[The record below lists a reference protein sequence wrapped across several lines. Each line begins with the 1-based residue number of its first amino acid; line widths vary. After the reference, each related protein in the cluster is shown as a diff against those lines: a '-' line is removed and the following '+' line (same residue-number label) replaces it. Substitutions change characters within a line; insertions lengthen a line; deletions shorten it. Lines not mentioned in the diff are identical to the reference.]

1 MIQWNIM
8 LKRSIILNI
17 KFSLK
22 IMYINMSYLRE
33 KFQNLFLINI

>member
-17 KFSLK
+17 KFLLK
-22 IMYINMSYLRE
+22 IMYINMSYLRG

>member
-33 KFQNLFLINI
+33 NFQNLFLINI